1 MLFITISFLLS
12 LVWFS
17 QSYTYDLGT
26 AHVSPGLTAKIYAL
40 SRDPPTG
47 DPVSSENYALYSK
60 DSLYLRY
67 ETFLTDPNVTY
78 LTTVNGVTDFSISF
92 KDNTNITVYGEKID
106 ATQFIVEARGY
117 FIPPVNGT
125 YYFYNVA
132 YATFDSDNTYIPEYY
147 SSGISLIGK
156 TYITTDD
163 AGDATC
169 NQFDYT
175 IAPTNTYSAALITE
189 GTSAGAFNMGS
200 LIAGRAYPIT
210 ITSMSLQKAL
220 DLSIWFEVGDQTIA
234 LDASNFVTMDYDG
247 LDWSDINAVEYP
259 ENCPALA
266 TTTTYERSV
275 VYSTTTMSTYV
286 TTITGTNGIKTTE
299 TVYVVVLP
307 IPGVTPTKSSTSS
320 FVSSSSVVLTSS
332 IVISSST
339 FSSSILESSSTISSS
354 IPESSSTISSSILS
368 SSSTIISSSI
378 PESSSTISSSIL
390 SSSSIII
397 SSSIPESSSTISSSI
412 AESSGTT
419 KSAIKS
425 SARGSNSNEVALSTN
440 VPTGKASLFTSNAV
454 ENSSSDVINSIESQ
468 SSFNTKSVKSTK
480 SMDSVEISSGSVV
493 LVETSTGDVNPIK
506 RSSSIISAPVKGVS
520 SDISRETKVVSSV
533 NGNSDKNPTSQNTD
547 TAKISSSIAPLTKE
561 SSLANG
567 NLGKNSLSTTTRP
580 AIYLSSAN
588 FDATSTSGHNRP
600 DLSNTDSIST
610 LSQVGEGYKS
620 HINDITVNPSS
631 RESTYLSSTSGLHEK
646 PTDRISRAAMI
657 VNSNSQDITGTSTK
671 MSRKTGYFTPT
682 TTTGIVSSIAT
693 KHMSERKE
701 PNDQSTSSTQ
711 KNAISASFMT
721 NSDTSRNTVLD
732 SETAYNGDFKSDSLT
747 ASQFVTD
754 NDPGHNTKSLI
765 SSSGN
770 VQYSNIV
777 QLDSSDLQST
787 SAGVSDFAGSSNSL
801 SIGLLGMLSLI
812 VQVLI

>member
-12 LVWFS
+12 LVRFS

-339 FSSSILESSSTISSS
+339 FSSSIL
-354 IPESSSTISSSILS
+354 
-368 SSSTIISSSI
+368 
-378 PESSSTISSSIL
+378 
-390 SSSSIII
+390 
-397 SSSIPESSSTISSSI
+397 ESSSTISSSI